1 MNRTILMIAGV
12 FGSSSLLLLDSA
24 VKGTALL
31 LLAAAVALMLRRDS
45 AATRHLVWLLAIV
58 ALLAVPVLSAM
69 LPGWRVLPEWAWI
82 GGKAVV
88 VDASA
93 RSVAPHIG
101 VAVEAPRSMVP
112 AEVGPLAGAS
122 SPPAAAAPDA
132 PPTVASRQAIAA
144 PAGLKWNWMS
154 ALPLVWAIGFGVLIL
169 RLIAARWIL
178 WTCEAR
184 GTVIENTNPGRRTVV
199 KRPGS
204 APAWVEIDP
213 MAAALETAR
222 AQLGIVQPVIL
233 LLHPSRTIPIVW
245 GIFRCRLLLPEA
257 ARDWSAE
264 QLRSVLLHE
273 LAHVKRRDMLAQLL
287 TQVACA
293 IHWFNPLVWLAA
305 WRLGVERERACD
317 DLVLASGVRASAY
330 AGHLLDV
337 VTGLSPARWAH
348 SCGLAMAR
356 KSSLEG
362 RLLAVLS
369 GNCNR
374 RRVSVALTAMALLIA
389 AGIAVPVAMLRAA
402 DQKPG
407 QAPAPAAG
415 ADAKA
420 KEGEKLSSAVEE
432 KVVWGQAVNGLRAAL
447 VIRNSSDKAQADGVP
462 DLYLLVQNVSD
473 VPIRLNDS
481 ITAEGN
487 LRYLTFHR
495 DELPQGRIRLD
506 EPTQT
511 DVTLQPRQATF
522 VQACPLRM
530 TRGQALAAGMLKDP
544 HMILIG
550 EIDIAQA
557 PAGAWKGKL
566 VTGMTGGAAAQ
577 IDAPEAP
584 KGAGAPADGAAKPV
598 ITKFD
603 AAMEQNLK
611 WGEAV
616 NGLRAAVVFRI
627 APEQPKAG
635 DKPDLYLALQNVSKE
650 AIRLNDASVPAD
662 TRVREL
668 LHKKDG
674 RILYSLGAREPA
686 MGDLTLQAGEVALV
700 PMFDSKTKM
709 TATGDPT
716 VDNHTVGQTIV
727 EGVLKDPH
735 ESLMIRMEI
744 KQAPAGAWT
753 GKLSTGDANA
763 AEALGQPQP
772 KDKRAQM
779 LFKMWRDHARR
790 NGDFPGGLIAGLGE
804 RVTEFIRANTGDASG
819 DPYAKKMTP
828 IAPRIDATRDW
839 KPDEV
844 IALMD
849 DVAAVSSGPLDAMRE
864 RMEQRTF
871 TTGQPLPNSLVSAP
885 WGAVQPSGLRLAWL
899 LEPRAAEHPLGS
911 ALKSRILIQNM
922 GKDEVVFRART
933 WHQGVHTA
941 RDANG
946 AQVKV
951 EATNWL
957 TRPPL
962 QAFRLWPGEYVELTA
977 TGIGIGAFKNEDDDW
992 QSARVGSWIEASAG
1006 DEVTVTTGPVPLS
1019 DWNETPA
1026 KNGEAGGWWVELIKA
1041 HLAQELPQPADAE
1054 ERRQIVYR
1062 AGMAIFGTPL
1072 SKEEI
1077 AAFVEDHD
1085 ATALDALAVR
1095 FAKRAGTWAA
1105 SGELSSAPTK
1115 FKVLPADPD
1124 AAKRPRV
1131 ASNPGRYTLGE
1142 NIRLI
1147 VTRRPKG
1154 ERIVNEG
1161 RIQFFSADPKAEPL
1175 GKSVDLK
1182 LPDGYDT
1189 WAASWER
1196 GTTVLWVMKGG
1207 KLHRYDFTN
1216 PAEVKES
1223 GGDDGANPETTPPKA
1238 ILDALHA
1245 AIAPPAAPAGRP
1257 AATAAP
1263 R

>member
-1 MNRTILMIAGV
+1 MI
-12 FGSSSLLLLDSA
+12 
-24 VKGTALL
+24 
-31 LLAAAVALMLRRDS
+31 
-45 AATRHLVWLLAIV
+45 
-58 ALLAVPVLSAM
+58 
-69 LPGWRVLPEWAWI
+69 
-82 GGKAVV
+82 
-88 VDASA
+88 
-93 RSVAPHIG
+93 
-101 VAVEAPRSMVP
+101 
-112 AEVGPLAGAS
+112 
-122 SPPAAAAPDA
+122 
-132 PPTVASRQAIAA
+132 
-144 PAGLKWNWMS
+144 
-154 ALPLVWAIGFGVLIL
+154 
-169 RLIAARWIL
+169 
-178 WTCEAR
+178 
-184 GTVIENTNPGRRTVV
+184 
-199 KRPGS
+199 
-204 APAWVEIDP
+204 
-213 MAAALETAR
+213 AALETAR
-222 AQLGIVQPVIL
+222 AQLGIERPVTL
-233 LLHPSRTIPIVW
+233 LIHPNRTIPIVW
-245 GIFRCRLLLPEA
+245 GIVRYRLLLPAA

-264 QLRSVLLHE
+264 QLQSVLLHE

-287 TQVACA
+287 AQVACA

-407 QAPAPAAG
+407 EAPRPAAG
-415 ADAKA
+415 ADVKA
-420 KEGEKLSSAVEE
+420 KEGEKLSPGVEE
-432 KVVWGQAVNGLRAAL
+432 KVKWGGTVNGLRAAL

-473 VPIRLNDS
+473 APIRLNDT

-495 DELPQGRIRLD
+495 DDLPQGRTRLD
-506 EPTQT
+506 EPAQT

-522 VQACPLRM
+522 VQACPPRT
-530 TRGQALAAGMLKDP
+530 TRGQSLAAGMLKEP
-544 HMILIG
+544 HMILLG

-557 PAGAWKGKL
+557 PAGSWTGKL

-577 IDAPEAP
+577 IESPEAP
-584 KGAGAPADGAAKPV
+584 KGAGAPADGVSKPV
-598 ITKFD
+598 ITKLG

-611 WGEAV
+611 WGESV

-627 APEQPKAG
+627 APEPAKAG
-635 DKPDLYLALQNVSKE
+635 DKPDLYVALQNVSKDV
-650 AIRLNDASVPAD
+650 IRLTDASVPPD
-662 TRVREL
+662 TRVREF

-674 RILYSLGAREPA
+674 RILYILGAREPA

-700 PMFDSKTKM
+700 PMFDAKTKL

-753 GKLSTGDANA
+753 GKLSSGDAGGT
-763 AEALGQPQP
+763 EALGQPQP
-772 KDKRAQM
+772 KDKRAQL

-790 NGDFPGGLIAGLGE
+790 NGDFPGGLIGSLGE
-804 RVTEFIRANTGDASG
+804 RVTEFIRANTGDTSG

-849 DVAAVSSGPLDAMRE
+849 DIASISSGPLDAMRE
-864 RMEQRTF
+864 RMEERTF
-871 TTGQPLPNSLVSAP
+871 STGQPLPNSLVSAP
-885 WGAVQPSGLRLAWL
+885 WSAVQPSGLRLAWL
-899 LEPRAAEHPLGS
+899 LEPRTAEHPLGS

-951 EATNWL
+951 EATSWL

-962 QAFRLWPGEYVELTA
+962 AAFRLWPGEYVELTA
-977 TGIGIGAFKNEDDDW
+977 TGIGIGPFKNEDDDW

-1006 DEVTVTTGPVPLS
+1006 DAVTVTTGPVPLS
-1019 DWNETPA
+1019 DWNEAPA
-1026 KNGEAGGWWVELIKA
+1026 KKGEPGGWWLELIKA
-1041 HLAQELPQPADAE
+1041 ELAQELPLPADAE
-1054 ERRQIVYR
+1054 ERRRMVYR

-1072 SKEEI
+1072 AKEEI

-1085 ATALDALAVR
+1085 AAALDALATR
-1095 FAKRAGTWAA
+1095 FAKRPGTNAA
-1105 SGELSSAPTK
+1105 SGELTSAPTK
-1115 FKVLPADPD
+1115 FKVLPVDPD
-1124 AAKRPRV
+1124 AARRPRV

-1142 NIRLI
+1142 NVRLI
-1147 VTRRPKG
+1147 VTRRPEG
-1154 ERIVNEG
+1154 DRIVNEG
-1161 RIQFFSADPKAEPL
+1161 RIQFFSADPNAEPP
-1175 GKSVDLK
+1175 GKPVDLK

-1196 GTTVLWVMKGG
+1196 GATVLWVMKGG
-1207 KLHRYDFTN
+1207 KFHRYDFTN
-1216 PAEVKES
+1216 PAQVKETVA
-1223 GGDDGANPETTPPKA
+1223 DDGANAEAAPPKA
-1238 ILDALHA
+1238 ILDALRA

-1263 R
+1263 G